1 MPNQRWTIKTPD
13 GDFDSYVALPE
24 GEGPWPAVVAIQEI
38 FGVNAVMRE
47 VCDRLAD
54 LGFLAVCPDL
64 FWRIRPGIELT
75 DRTPAE
81 WKEALGYMNQLDF
94 DKAMADIECAI
105 HQIRARPDCTGKV
118 GAVGY
123 CLGGHLAFLAAT
135 RTNIDAS
142 VGYYGVNL
150 QARLNETVKAPL
162 MLHIAEADAYTPAE
176 ARDQVIA
183 ALQGNGLATLHVYA
197 GRDHAFARPG
207 GEHYHKADA
216 DLANQRTANFLGDT
230 LA

>member
-1 MPNQRWTIKTPD
+1 MPNQRWTIETPD
-13 GDFDSYVALPE
+13 GDFDAYVATPK
-24 GEGPWPAVVAIQEI
+24 GEGPWPAVLAIQEI
-38 FGVNAVMRE
+38 FGINAVMRE

-54 LGFLAVCPDL
+54 IGFLAVCPDL
-64 FWRIRPGIELT
+64 FWRIEPGIELT
-75 DRTPAE
+75 DKTPGE
-81 WKEALGYMNQLDF
+81 WKQALGYMNRFDF
-94 DKAMADIECAI
+94 DQGMADIQFAI

-123 CLGGHLAFLAAT
+123 CLGGHLAYLTAT
-135 RTNIDAS
+135 RTNIDAA

-150 QARLNETVKAPL
+150 QARLHESPKAPL
-162 MLHIAEADAYTPAE
+162 MLHIAEADAYTAAE

-183 ALQGNGLATLHVYA
+183 TLKDHALVTLHVYA

-207 GEHYHKADA
+207 GEHFDKADA
-216 DLANQRTANFLGDT
+216 DLANQRTANFLGNH

>member
-1 MPNQRWTIKTPD
+1 MPNQRWTIETPD
-13 GDFDSYVALPE
+13 GEMGAYVATPE
-24 GEGPWPAVVAIQEI
+24 GDGPWPAVIAIQEI
-38 FGVNAVMRE
+38 FGINAVMRE

-64 FWRIRPGIELT
+64 FWRIQPGIELT
-75 DRTPAE
+75 DKTPEE
-81 WKEALGYMNQLDF
+81 WKQALGYMNRFDF
-94 DKAMADIECAI
+94 DKGMEDIQFAI
-105 HQIRARPDCTGKV
+105 HQIHRRPDCTGKV

-123 CLGGHLAFLAAT
+123 CLGGHLAFLTAT
-135 RTNIDAS
+135 RTNIDAA

-150 QARLNETVKAPL
+150 QARLDESPKAPL
-162 MLHIAEADAYTPAE
+162 MLHIAENDSYTPAE

-183 ALQGNGLATLHVYA
+183 ALKDHALVTLHVYP

-207 GEHYHKADA
+207 GEHFDKADA
-216 DLANQRTANFLGDT
+216 DLANQRTANFLGNH